1 MFKNL
6 INYLFRPTVHDK
18 VYADAMNDE
27 IEEWKKEKEN
37 KKTEDKLNKKFI
49 KEEIQSDGSIKFYKN
64 YLLVNIANYQKNKFQ
79 NICYSRC
86 IFYKR

>member
-27 IEEWKKEKEN
+27 IEEWKKEN

-64 YLLVNIANYQKNKFQ
+64 YLLVNSPGEVVINPIPKEE
-79 NICYSRC
+79 
-86 IFYKR
+86 

>member
-18 VYADAMNDE
+18 VYADVMNDE
-27 IEEWKKEKEN
+27 IEEWKKEN

-64 YLLVNIANYQKNKFQ
+64 YLLVNSPGEVVINPIPKEE
-79 NICYSRC
+79 
-86 IFYKR
+86 